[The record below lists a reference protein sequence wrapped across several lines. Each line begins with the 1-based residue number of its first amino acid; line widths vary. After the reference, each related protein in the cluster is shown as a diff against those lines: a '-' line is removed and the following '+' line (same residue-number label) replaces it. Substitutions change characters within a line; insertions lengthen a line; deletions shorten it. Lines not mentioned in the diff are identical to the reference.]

1 MSKNRLWM
9 PALTVAVLVAAGLVV
24 SAGAQDMPKP
34 DMTTLSGTLAD
45 YSCASKGKVMMNSW
59 FNATH
64 DDHKTPE
71 GPKEHCATMCL
82 KNLGQPAALFDANKE
97 KMVAVFACSP
107 APTLGDYAAQDV
119 EVQGF
124 WAGAASDSPRAFV
137 PAKIRTA
144 GGGAWNDVSC
154 AEMHGEV

>member
-1 MSKNRLWM
+1 MKNRFGLL
-9 PALTVAVLVAAGLVV
+9 ALTLALLIAAGLALAAV
-24 SAGAQDMPKP
+24 AQDMPMPK
-34 DMTTLSGTLAD
+34 MESLSGTLAD

-59 FNATH
+59 YNATH

-97 KMVAVFACSP
+97 KMVAVFACNP
-107 APTLGDYAAQDV
+107 AITLGDYAAQDV

-137 PAKIRTA
+137 PTKIRAA
-144 GGGAWNDVSC
+144 GGSAWNDVSC
-154 AEMHGEV
+154 AEMHGEM